1 MKTIHEHVPSTSAGA
16 HDDLECNTIVDF
28 CETIRMYKKQMK
40 LYVWAKYSY
49 NYSGTVITI

>member
-40 LYVWAKYSY
+40 LYVWAKYS
-49 NYSGTVITI
+49 NFVQL